1 MLMGMANQGG
11 HGSKPW
17 WCQFWSSSSGIAE
30 DAYMTVFTPGANA
43 DTYMT
48 IASGREDDGGY
59 LTVEQVQDLLV
70 NDEGVLKAE

>member
-1 MLMGMANQGG
+1 
-11 HGSKPW
+11 
-17 WCQFWSSSSGIAE
+17 
-30 DAYMTVFTPGANA
+30 MTVFTPGANA